1 MITHSTQFVI
11 NFTQNKMHTEPD
23 FWLGFNPADR
33 NSPYLNG
40 IDYNGPICWHSYTEQ
55 PRLCKQFTV
64 S

>member
-1 MITHSTQFVI
+1 MITHCTQFVI

-23 FWLGFNPADR
+23 LWLGFNLADR

-55 PRLCKQFTV
+55 PLLCTQSTV
-64 S
+64 R